1 MSNLDFWRNSWN
13 PNREATAF
21 SRAIDKIFEEW
32 PVGRM
37 GSQETGKY
45 VFSPN
50 FEVTE
55 DKNAYYLKVDVP
67 GVPKDSIK
75 IDLHDN
81 RLSVSGERKEEK
93 KVDDKESRTHFSE
106 IYYGSFSRS
115 ITFPVPVDAEKTEAK
130 YDAGVLNLVIAKKTA
145 LNSRQIAIK

>member
-1 MSNLDFWRNSWN
+1 
-13 PNREATAF
+13 
-21 SRAIDKIFEEW
+21 
-32 PVGRM
+32 M